1 MAGSKQR
8 RIFLFSFNFRD
19 LWLAM
24 MLRKNGPSSSGV
36 VVVGVIFFVF
46 LLILIDRYMMDCS
59 NFLL

>member
-36 VVVGVIFFVF
+36 VVFGWCN
-46 LLILIDRYMMDCS
+46 ILCFSSDFDR
-59 NFLL
+59 